1 MFERY
6 ENSPIY
12 PIKNTKGNGN
22 RIYVKREDL
31 LPFSLGGNKV
41 RIAREFFRDM
51 EEKNC
56 DTMVVYGNTRS
67 NLCRV
72 IANQCYIQ
80 NIPCYMIS
88 SREEHEKEREET
100 GNSRLMELLGAKIIP
115 CTKAEIASAVEET
128 MKSIEETGRKPYYIY
143 GNKWGTGNEATA
155 TAAYVKAYREIQ
167 DFEEEHA
174 LSFDYIFHASGT
186 GATQSGLICGHI
198 LAGDSTKIIGIS
210 VSSREYER
218 GVSVIRTGVESYLK
232 GRKISRNFDT
242 DQEIFLECKYNKGG
256 YGIYD
261 EEILDCIRRQF
272 RKNSLPL
279 DPVYTGKA
287 FLGME
292 KYLEEQEITGKNILF
307 LHTGG
312 TPLFY
317 DCLYAGK
324 LKQEG
329 I

>member
-1 MFERY
+1 M
-6 ENSPIY
+6 
-12 PIKNTKGNGN
+12 
-22 RIYVKREDL
+22 
-31 LPFSLGGNKV
+31 
-41 RIAREFFRDM
+41 
-51 EEKNC
+51 
-56 DTMVVYGNTRS
+56 
-67 NLCRV
+67 
-72 IANQCYIQ
+72 
-80 NIPCYMIS
+80 
-88 SREEHEKEREET
+88 
-100 GNSRLMELLGAKIIP
+100 
-115 CTKAEIASAVEET
+115 
-128 MKSIEETGRKPYYIY
+128 
-143 GNKWGTGNEATA
+143 
-155 TAAYVKAYREIQ
+155 
-167 DFEEEHA
+167 
-174 LSFDYIFHASGT
+174 
-186 GATQSGLICGHI
+186 ICGHI